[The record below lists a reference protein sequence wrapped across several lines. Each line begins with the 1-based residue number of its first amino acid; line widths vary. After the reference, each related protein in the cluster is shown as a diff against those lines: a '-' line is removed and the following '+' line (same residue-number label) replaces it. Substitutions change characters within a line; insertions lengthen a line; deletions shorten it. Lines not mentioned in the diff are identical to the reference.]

1 MMTAVCVALVA
12 ECDQQLA
19 TNGHGCM
26 IVRMDLEDLRG
37 FLAIAETGSFLGA
50 ATNLGVPRGTLRR
63 RIDALEARAGVP
75 LLDRS
80 ARGVTVTEAGAK
92 LVERGRRLL
101 DEGAAL
107 LVAVREA
114 GREPTGPLRVHVP
127 VGMPPSAFVAVIEL
141 QRVFMP
147 ELGITVL
154 MRDDPLA
161 GLRDDVDIA
170 LHFGDGRTGQP
181 GVQRELVRMP
191 VRVVASPAYLA
202 RRRPPTSVAEL
213 GEHRLAAWLGPEH
226 DALAWPLHAGGRVA
240 VTPMLVSND
249 AHVLRR
255 QIRAGF
261 GLGLLPD
268 ADLDPFG
275 LPVDDLVPVLDEI
288 IGSDV
293 ALNLTMPEALADS
306 RKIAKMVELIREFC
320 SPASRA
326 RE

>member
-1 MMTAVCVALVA
+1 MA

-19 TNGHGCM
+19 ATGHRCM
-26 IVRMDLEDLRG
+26 LVRMDLEDLRG

-50 ATNLGVPRGTLRR
+50 ATNLGMPRGTLRR

-75 LLDRS
+75 LLERS

-127 VGMPPSAFVAVIEL
+127 VGLPPSVFVAIVEL

-147 ELGITVL
+147 EIGITL
-154 MRDDPLA
+154 IMREDPLA
-161 GLRDDVDIA
+161 DLREDVDIA
-170 LHFGDGRTGQP
+170 IHFGDRRTSQ
-181 GVQRELVRMP
+181 GVRRELVRMP
-191 VRVVASPAYLA
+191 IRVLASPNYLA
-202 RRRPPTSVAEL
+202 RRGTPTSVGEFA
-213 GEHRLAAWLGPEH
+213 EHRLAAWLGPDH
-226 DALAWPLHAGGRVA
+226 DALAWPLRAGGSVP
-240 VTPMLVSND
+240 VTPMLISND

-255 QIRAGF
+255 HVRAGV
-261 GLGLLPD
+261 GLALLPD

-275 LPVDDLVPVLDEI
+275 LPVDELVSVLDEVV
-288 IGSDV
+288 GTDV

-306 RKIAKMVELIREFC
+306 RKIMKLVELIREFC

-326 RE
+326 RA